1 MTFFKR
7 NVLPV
12 IFCLVSITIS
22 AYCAYELYLTLYY
35 ENPSNLHITNSLI
48 LNLLIDYVATFNEML
63 QVERLIGLGLLALIC
78 ELLFSN
84 TLHIFFSRLPLGSI
98 KKYDFFDTSRRGIK
112 YMCKHSVAAISPAL
126 IIGFYVVIHV
136 IFYSMYPDNLNICT
150 KWILPVTIVLTL
162 AAIVAIIVSVVKY
175 GGLWGALVKLPLLFT
190 SNICLCTLIGVLI
203 VSFGFLIVFVIIIIL
218 NVYFVLPIALK
229 MMKHM

>member
-35 ENPSNLHITNSLI
+35 ENPSNLHITNNLI
-48 LNLLIDYVATFNEML
+48 LNLMIDYIATFNERL
-63 QVERLIGLGLLALIC
+63 QAERLIGLGLLALIC

-98 KKYDFFDTSRRGIK
+98 KKYDYFDTSRHGLK
-112 YMCKHSVAAISPAL
+112 YLFKHSVTAIAPAL
-126 IIGFYVVIHV
+126 IIGFYVVVYIV
-136 IFYSMYPDNLNICT
+136 FYSMYPDNLDICIR
-150 KWILPVTIVLTL
+150 WILPVTIILTL
-162 AAIVAIIVSVVKY
+162 IVSIALVASVIKY
-175 GGLWGALVKLPLLFT
+175 GGLWGALVRLPLLFT
-190 SNICLCTLIGVLI
+190 SNVCLCTLIGVLI
-203 VSFGFLIVFVIIIIL
+203 VSFGFMIAFLLSFIIGIIVLTPIVFRL
-218 NVYFVLPIALK
+218 LR
-229 MMKHM
+229 

>member
-35 ENPSNLHITNSLI
+35 ENPSNLHITNNLI
-48 LNLLIDYVATFNEML
+48 LNLMIDYIATFNERL
-63 QVERLIGLGLLALIC
+63 QAERLIGLGLLALIC

-98 KKYDFFDTSRRGIK
+98 KKYDYFDTSRHGLK
-112 YMCKHSVAAISPAL
+112 YLFKHSVTAIAPAL
-126 IIGFYVVIHV
+126 IIGFYVVIYIV
-136 IFYSMYPDNLNICT
+136 FYSMYPDNLDICIR
-150 KWILPVTIVLTL
+150 WILPVTIILTL
-162 AAIVAIIVSVVKY
+162 IVSIALVASVIKY
-175 GGLWGALVKLPLLFT
+175 GGLWGALVRLPLLFT
-190 SNICLCTLIGVLI
+190 SNVCLCTLIGVLI
-203 VSFGFLIVFVIIIIL
+203 VSFGFMIAFLLSFIIGIIVLTPIVFRL
-218 NVYFVLPIALK
+218 LR
-229 MMKHM
+229 

>member
-63 QVERLIGLGLLALIC
+63 QVERLIGLGLLAFIC

-98 KKYDFFDTSRRGIK
+98 KKYDYFDTSRRGIK

-126 IIGFYVVIHV
+126 IIGFYVVIHI
-136 IFYSMYPDNLNICT
+136 IFYSMYPDNLDVCVR
-150 KWILPVTIVLTL
+150 WILPVVIILTL
-162 AAIVAIIVSVVKY
+162 IASIALIASVIKY

-203 VSFGFLIVFVIIIIL
+203 VSFGFMIAFLLLFIIGVIVLFPIVFRL
-218 NVYFVLPIALK
+218 LR
-229 MMKHM
+229 